1 MSESK
6 YGGGFLVRMVI
17 LLVVLGLVVVL
28 YFQDSKMTKEANAK
42 LDQAMNLINKET
54 EDGGGIPKDMV
65 SKELGIEPSKTEND
79 GKYEIDTY
87 TFGRAMPFAPKIY
100 ITAVFENGGLVQMIP
115 NAPYDKEKVKDKF
128 IPKPEKIDPS
138 RLPQAAVAG
147 PPAPSNDDDD
157 EKDDEKDRPADDAA
171 EEKSDDAAE
180 EKSDDA
186 AEEKSDDAA
195 EEKSDENT
203 EEKGDG

>member
-87 TFGRAMPFAPKIY
+87 TFSRAMPFAPKIY

-171 EEKSDDAAE
+171 EEKG
-180 EKSDDA
+180 DDA